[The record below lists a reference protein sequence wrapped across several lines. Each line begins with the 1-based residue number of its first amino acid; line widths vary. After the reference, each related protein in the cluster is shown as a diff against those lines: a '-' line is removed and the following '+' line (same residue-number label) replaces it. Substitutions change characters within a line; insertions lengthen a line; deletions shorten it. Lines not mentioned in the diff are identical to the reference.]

1 VLIIAFGLSACASFQ
16 QQQHRRPPAPS
27 GDLAIPPGDAGAQ
40 PPSNGGAVRVPST
53 TGVEPDGTGTQA
65 PVDGGDGG
73 VYVKGP
79 DGTLWKGSKRDS
91 AAYNADI
98 EACYNYAAAQ
108 TANDARIEQDR
119 SGLYNDGINDSQGA
133 AVLSSQIRSYDHE
146 KRRRTLFSTCMRSK
160 GYAAR

>member
-1 VLIIAFGLSACASFQ
+1 LLIIAFGLSACASFQ
-16 QQQHRRPPAPS
+16 QQQHKRPPAPA
-27 GDLAIPPGDAGAQ
+27 GDLAIPPGDAGVQ
-40 PPSNGGAVRVPST
+40 PRSNGGPVRVPST
-53 TGVEPDGTGTQA
+53 TGVEPGSAETQV
-65 PVDGGDGG
+65 PVDGG

-146 KRRRTLFSTCMRSK
+146 KRRRTLFSTCVRSK